1 MTSIMKTKLDRE
13 ETFNEIR
20 TRLGKSRRHEIDD
33 VIHRASEKFEEM
45 KGEERKMSR
54 MKRCSG
60 IVDGGLAISNQRYR
74 QDKANVSIRYLERH
88 RK

>member
-1 MTSIMKTKLDRE
+1 MKTKLDRE

-20 TRLGKSRRHEIDD
+20 TRLGKSRRHI
-33 VIHRASEKFEEM
+33 RRREKFEDM
-45 KGEERKMSR
+45 KVEERKSR
-54 MKRCSG
+54 MKQRSG

>member
-20 TRLGKSRRHEIDD
+20 TRLGKSRRHI
-33 VIHRASEKFEEM
+33 RRREKFEDM
-45 KGEERKMSR
+45 KVEERKSR
-54 MKRCSG
+54 MKRRSG
-60 IVDGGLAISNQRYR
+60 IVDGGLAISNQVL
-74 QDKANVSIRYLERH
+74 QATHSSASIRYLERH

>member
-20 TRLGKSRRHEIDD
+20 TRLGKSRRHI
-33 VIHRASEKFEEM
+33 RRREKFEDM
-45 KGEERKMSR
+45 KVEERKSR
-54 MKRCSG
+54 MKRRSG

>member
-20 TRLGKSRRHEIDD
+20 TRLGKSRRHI
-33 VIHRASEKFEEM
+33 RRREKFEDM
-45 KGEERKMSR
+45 KVEEQKSR
-54 MKRCSG
+54 MKRRSG
-60 IVDGGLAISNQRYR
+60 IVDGGLAISNQVL
-74 QDKANVSIRYLERH
+74 QATHSSASIHYLERH